1 MSTEPLAVTDGMIE
15 AFIKDPV
22 SEYGDEVAVAVAQEL
37 RTHPEKWPERY
48 KVLMDAVKT
57 SRSHRAMRAMGN
69 KPFVT

>member
-15 AFIKDPV
+15 SFIKDPV
-22 SEYGDEVAVAVAQEL
+22 SEYGDEVSAAVAKEL

-48 KVLMDAVKT
+48 KVLMEALKA
-57 SRSHRAMRAMGN
+57 SRSRRAMRAMGN